1 MKKLRS
7 LWKDFLKKGFA
18 ILTIFMMLGQL
29 GQGAITAFANEL
41 AVGDNGALDV
51 TLMYGDKQ
59 NHPDGMSYYTG
70 DTMSGYIQITP
81 KNLTTDINEVTVTL
95 KVPGKYL
102 REVSFPDFDSASE
115 HDKPTVT
122 KVGDDYQVTLHFN
135 NYQKSEVLTLPFI
148 GKFKVG
154 YAPTNYSLDI
164 TGTLNINGQE
174 AKLNDI
180 IWKPKYNDYR
190 LTKYINQN
198 LNEAMSKDYAEAMPG
213 VVKGADGKNYIE
225 TPSSVPFAFQLEG
238 MQGQYGGQYRQLE
251 SVTLT
256 DKLPTYTDKNGNT
269 RTAVLDT
276 AKSEGWVD
284 NGDGTVSKTFTA
296 DANDNPAA
304 YHQEFMAKIKNTS
317 YLYLKFPDLVLEK
330 DQTLKDVLSKDL
342 TNTGSVVGIPANRG
356 EGEPDI
362 TAEDSLIFR
371 LTSRDLEGAGS
382 FAKKADG
389 DVYDSTEYK
398 AANYKW
404 IIAFDNKTPSPQK
417 NFVFYDETV
426 DSRLKFTKIDY
437 ARLMQGNYG
446 NGEFVSKYVKRLI
459 LTLDDGSKKEIQ
471 PETDKD
477 GNGLIDLTKYG
488 TVVGW
493 RMEMKDDFVLQSGQG
508 IRLNTYTSFK
518 DPEKTRYDE
527 NDATKNEFK
536 NTGRVT
542 YQTQSNVAKDQ
553 TSNWTFKLIPL
564 KESFEIS
571 KTTDYNDVRY
581 TDGENIR
588 FGLMAT
594 KVVLDPDKDYGDLRI
609 IDLYDPNTLK
619 VDYKDF
625 ERNLAS
631 NEKGMKFLKSY
642 DVIENYHN
650 SGRTALIMHLDQKE
664 FIKASLKDLNRVRL
678 PFIVADLK
686 GKDDGGTF
694 TNKVY
699 VAGNGIHDLENA
711 NPDRV
716 TEDVYD
722 LNGNGSTTDKIPYAQ
737 SNYTIVA
744 AEGIY
749 ARKYIAKNDDL
760 SDASIVTRTF
770 KPGETFNYKL
780 TIKNNTDKA
789 VEDGVVYDVLPK
801 VKDVNT
807 LDGSGRMTEY
817 TVSLRGPVTAPEGWT
832 VYYTTDTGVT
842 TDTMAQAAD
851 KDIWTTAVADYSQ
864 VTGIKLVAN
873 AGTTIP
879 ARGEASFGV
888 PVVNPIELTDEVKA
902 LMQKRTKDNED
913 NGGRSGVVQAHN
925 QFGYKAKGHEGNRES
940 NTVTAQI
947 FSAAFQVK
955 KVDKDDP
962 KKVLEGAEFTLTDAN
977 GAVVATATSDK
988 KGELSFNTLT
998 EGTYTLKETKAPEN
1012 YKLDET
1018 EHAVVVTYDA
1028 DKQIY
1033 HVTVDG
1039 KAVGSKAVPVEI
1051 ANEADIKYIDL
1062 EASKVWDDQDNQ
1074 EGLRPASVEFQLY
1087 KNGKAQGKPVTV
1099 SAATDWKAHFTNLPD
1114 KDSDGKLNTYTVK
1127 EVKVPTHYTVDT
1139 EEASFTDGKATITNK
1154 RTPETTT
1161 VTVKKVWDDAQNQ
1174 DGLRPSTIKV
1184 HLLANGTEVQ
1194 ALDLTGEGDE
1204 WTHTFSDL
1212 PVYKDGQKVVYTV
1225 TEDKV
1230 DNYTTKI
1237 DGTTITNTYKPGKT
1251 SLTVTK
1257 NWKDANNQD
1266 GLRPKTIKVQL
1277 YAGDQKVGKA
1287 VELSADNKWTH
1298 TFSNLD
1304 EKKAGQ
1310 VINYTVKEI
1319 DVPEGYTQAVEAS
1332 NPGQVVVT
1340 NTHEPEKTKV
1350 EVSKKWEDGDN
1361 QDGLRPASIQV
1372 QLYKDGLATDQVL
1385 ELSAANDWKGAFEN
1399 LDAKAAG
1406 KAITYTVKEV
1416 AVPDGYKVTV
1426 NDKDKA
1432 NANVVLTNTHEPALT
1447 EMKVTKKWEDANDQD
1462 GLRPKSIKVQL
1473 YAGDEKVGDPVELS
1487 ADNQWT
1493 HTFSKLAEKKAGQAI
1508 SYRVEEVSV
1517 PEGYQVSADTSD
1529 VAHTILTNTHTPAV
1543 IDIPVTKIW
1552 NDQDNQ
1558 DGLRP
1563 ASIVVNLLANGE
1575 KVAQKELTNAT
1586 DWKESF
1592 TGLPKFKD
1600 GKEIVYTLQEEKV
1613 AEYTTT
1619 IDQAAYTITNTHA
1632 PGKTS
1637 VTVTKKWDDENDKD
1651 GIRPKSIRVQLYA
1664 NDQKVGQEVELSAEN
1679 KWTHTFADLDEKA
1692 NGNTITY
1699 TVREVSVPKGYE
1711 ARNDEDGKG
1720 NVVITNK
1727 HVPKET
1733 PKQPTPPSS
1742 SEPKKPGQPEP
1753 KKPSQPE
1760 PKKPGKILG
1769 FLPNTGTTISIIS
1782 LVLAFVLASIAAY
1795 ILKKKKK

>member
-102 REVSFPDFDSASE
+102 REVSFPDFNSASE

-296 DANDNPAA
+296 DANGNPAA

-342 TNTGSVVGIPANRG
+342 TNSGSIVGIPANRG

-404 IIAFDNKTPSPQK
+404 IIAFDNKTPSTQK

-446 NGEFVSKYVKRLI
+446 IGEYISKYVKRII
-459 LTLDDGSKKEIQ
+459 LTLEDGSQKEVQ

-477 GNGLIDLTKYG
+477 GNGFIDLTKYG

-493 RMEMKDDFVLQSGQG
+493 RMEMKDDFVLKSGQG
-508 IRLNTYTSFK
+508 IRFNTYTSFK

-542 YQTQSNVAKDQ
+542 YQTQSNLAKDQ
-553 TSNWTFKLIPL
+553 TSDWTFKLIPL

-664 FIKASLKDLNRVRL
+664 FIKASLQDLNRVRL

>member
-59 NHPDGMSYYTG
+59 DHPGGMSYYTG

-95 KVPGKYL
+95 NIPGKYL
-102 REVSFPDFDSASE
+102 REVSIPDFNSASA

-122 KVGDDYQVTLHFN
+122 KVGDDYQVTLRFN

-148 GKFKVG
+148 GKFKLG

-174 AKLNDI
+174 TKLNDI

-238 MQGQYGGQYRQLE
+238 MQGQYEGQYRQLE
-251 SVTLT
+251 SATIT

-296 DANDNPAA
+296 VANDNPAT
-304 YHQEFMAKIKNTS
+304 YHIDLMTQIKNSS

-342 TNTGSVVGIPANRG
+342 TNAGSVVGIPANRG

-446 NGEFVSKYVKRLI
+446 NGEFVSKYVKRII
-459 LTLDDGSKKEIQ
+459 LTLEDGSQKEVQ

-477 GNGLIDLTKYG
+477 GNGFIDLTKYG

-493 RMEMKDDFVLQSGQG
+493 RMEMKDDFVLKSGQG
-508 IRLNTYTSFK
+508 IRFNTYTSFK

-542 YQTQSNVAKDQ
+542 YQTQSNLAKDQ
-553 TSNWTFKLIPL
+553 TSDWTFKLIPL

-664 FIKASLKDLNRVRL
+664 FIKASLQDLNRVRL

-888 PVVNPIELTDEVKA
+888 PVVNPSELTDEVKA

-913 NGGRSGVVQAHN
+913 NGGRSGLVQAHN

-947 FSAAFQVK
+947 FSAAFHVK

-998 EGTYTLKETKAPEN
+998 EGIYTLKETKAPEN

-1039 KAVGSKAVPVEI
+1039 KSVGSKAVPVEI

-1074 EGLRPASVEFQLY
+1074 EGLRPASVDFQLY

-1114 KDSDGKLNTYTVK
+1114 KDGDGKLITYTIK

-1161 VTVKKVWDDAQNQ
+1161 VTVKKVWDDADNQ
-1174 DGLRPSTIKV
+1174 DGLRPTTIKV
-1184 HLLANGTEVQ
+1184 HLLANGKEVQ
-1194 ALDLTGEGDE
+1194 SIDLAGQGNE
-1204 WTHTFSDL
+1204 WNYTFTDL

-1237 DGTTITNTYKPGKT
+1237 DGTTITNSYKPGKT

-1257 NWKDANNQD
+1257 NWEDVNNQD

-1277 YAGDQKVGKA
+1277 YAGDEKVGQA

-1319 DVPEGYTQAVEAS
+1319 DVPEGYTQAVEAT

-1340 NTHEPEKTKV
+1340 NTHAPEKTKV
-1350 EVSKKWEDGDN
+1350 EVSKKWEDADN

-1406 KAITYTVKEV
+1406 KAIAYTVKEV
-1416 AVPDGYKVTV
+1416 TVPDGYKVTV
-1426 NDKDKA
+1426 NDKDQA
-1432 NANVVLTNTHEPALT
+1432 NIILTNKHEPAH
-1447 EMKVTKKWEDANDQD
+1447 
-1462 GLRPKSIKVQL
+1462 R
-1473 YAGDEKVGDPVELS
+1473 
-1487 ADNQWT
+1487 
-1493 HTFSKLAEKKAGQAI
+1493 
-1508 SYRVEEVSV
+1508 
-1517 PEGYQVSADTSD
+1517 D
-1529 VAHTILTNTHTPAV
+1529 V
-1543 IDIPVTKIW
+1543 K
-1552 NDQDNQ
+1552 
-1558 DGLRP
+1558 
-1563 ASIVVNLLANGE
+1563 
-1575 KVAQKELTNAT
+1575 
-1586 DWKESF
+1586 
-1592 TGLPKFKD
+1592 
-1600 GKEIVYTLQEEKV
+1600 
-1613 AEYTTT
+1613 
-1619 IDQAAYTITNTHA
+1619 
-1632 PGKTS
+1632 
-1637 VTVTKKWDDENDKD
+1637 VTKKWDDENDKD

-1679 KWTHTFADLDEKA
+1679 KWTHTFADLNEKA